1 MSDPSSLRTSSS
13 SSSSSTPNKA
23 QKRLIVSCDGTWQS
37 ADNSSPL
44 DNTNAIN
51 FCRALKH
58 NRGEDEKEQIMFYQA
73 GVGSDA
79 LTKSQKL
86 LSGGFGLGLE
96 ENSREAYSYL
106 AYNYRPGDE
115 IFLVGFSRGAYTARS
130 VAGLIGALGIL
141 SRDGMQY
148 FKAVYALYKAAKT
161 TAGFTKALETFIRK
175 EGLEGKEWR
184 VEPGRVEIKA
194 LACWETVGA
203 LGVPENWLSR
213 LWGVDEKWKFL
224 DTQLPERVEFAFQA
238 LGLDEHRSSFSP
250 TLWWRDPS
258 ANFTRSTDGLTIH
271 PTLIQT
277 WFPGHHSDVGGGQP
291 DHKISNITLV
301 WMIEQFTSRGL
312 LDFDTDYVKEICAPT
327 RNTAD
332 PSWTKNEDP
341 FYSGFLPTIL
351 WSFLGSKIRTPGRYR
366 RPEGPR
372 GVSAGSRTNENVHY
386 SVRAKMEEMA
396 KVGAKRPLSPPSRA
410 LEGYVYD
417 GERRSWVCR
426 KSGRPELMEVGL
438 PSLEGLTEG
447 GKSESLE
454 AWIFSEWLQKQEVK
468 SR

>member
-1 MSDPSSLRTSSS
+1 MSHPSSRSSS
-13 SSSSSTPNKA
+13 SSASTNKA

-115 IFLVGFSRGAYTARS
+115 IFLIGFSRGAYTARS
-130 VAGLIGALGIL
+130 VAGLIGALGML

-161 TAGFTKALETFIRK
+161 TAGFTKALERFIEEEK
-175 EGLEGKEWR
+175 LEGTEWR
-184 VEPGRVEIKA
+184 IPPSEVEIKA
-194 LACWETVGA
+194 VACWETVGA
-203 LGVPENWLSR
+203 LGVPENWVTR
-213 LWGVDEKWKFL
+213 MVGEDEKWKFL

-250 TLWWRDPS
+250 TLWWRDPN
-258 ANFTRSTDGLTIH
+258 AQFTRSTDGSTIQ

-301 WMIEQFTSRGL
+301 WMIDQFTSRCL
-312 LDFDTDYVKEICAPT
+312 LDFDIDYVKRICSPS

-332 PSWTKNEDP
+332 PSWTKNKDP
-341 FYSGFLPTIL
+341 FYSGFLPTLL
-351 WSFLGSKIRTPGRYR
+351 WSFLGSKIRTPGRYK
-366 RPEGPR
+366 RPEGAK
-372 GVSAGSRTNENVHY
+372 GVSVGSRTNENMHY
-386 SVRAKMEEMA
+386 SVRAKMEESA
-396 KVGAKRPLSPPSRA
+396 KVGDKRPLSPPSRA

-417 GERRSWVCR
+417 GERRSWVCG
-426 KSGRPELMEVGL
+426 KKGRPELTEVELPRTGL
-438 PSLEGLTEG
+438 SAEGV
-447 GKSESLE
+447 KSESLE
-454 AWIFSEWLQKQEVK
+454 AWIFSEWLQKQAK
-468 SR
+468 GN

>member
-1 MSDPSSLRTSSS
+1 MSTTSARTSNSTSSS
-13 SSSSSTPNKA
+13 DDNKA

-79 LTKSQKL
+79 LTKTQKL

-106 AYNYRPGDE
+106 AYNYAPGDE
-115 IFLVGFSRGAYTARS
+115 IFLLGFSRGAYTVRS
-130 VAGLIGALGIL
+130 VAGLIGALGML

-148 FKAVYALYKAAKT
+148 FKAVYSLYKKAKT
-161 TAGFTKALETFIRK
+161 TPDFTKSLDSFIEK
-175 EGLEGKEWR
+175 EKLEGTNWR
-184 VEPGRVEIKA
+184 IPPGEVEIKA
-194 LACWETVGA
+194 VACWETVGA
-203 LGVPENWLSR
+203 LGVPENWLTKM
-213 LWGVDEKWKFL
+213 LGEDEKWKFL
-224 DTQLPERVEFAFQA
+224 DTQLPERVEYAFQA

-250 TLWWRDPS
+250 TLWWRDPN
-258 ANFTRSTDGLTIH
+258 AQFTRSTDGTIIH
-271 PTLIQT
+271 PSLIQT
-277 WFPGHHSDVGGGQP
+277 WFPGHHSDVGGGEP

-301 WMIEQFTSRGL
+301 WMIDQFTSRGL
-312 LDFDTDYVKEICAPT
+312 LDFDIEYVKKICSPT

-332 PSWTKNEDP
+332 PSWTKNTDP

-351 WSFLGSKIRTPGRYR
+351 WSFLGSKIRSPGRYR
-366 RPEGPR
+366 RPEGPN
-372 GVSAGSRTNENVHY
+372 GVSEGSRTNEVMHY
-386 SVRAKMEEMA
+386 SVRAKMEESA
-396 KVGAKRPLSPPSRA
+396 KMGARGPLSPPSRA

-417 GERRSWVCR
+417 AERRSWVSK
-426 KSGRPELMEVGL
+426 KSGRPELMEMEL
-438 PSLEGLTEG
+438 PSSGMAAEGL
-447 GKSESLE
+447 KSESLE
-454 AWIFSEWLQKQEVK
+454 AWIFSEWLAKQEVK
-468 SR
+468 SN